1 MQMKGEQLPQGTYCM
16 RDIILKMIHSGKY
29 SPGSDWLHPTY
40 GKGLSIDKS
49 FCAFKM
55 CTRPALT
62 TKHDVDLVFFDDGRR
77 LTPETFWHFVA
88 GNHANECIARG
99 GPCSTQ
105 EGWELPGP
113 CRTLML
119 EVNISSDCHFGCVR
133 HLTIILFESINLLL
147 INTIASKL
155 EYPPQRSPRPAAGV
169 CASAYVSIV

>member
-1 MQMKGEQLPQGTYCM
+1 MKGEQLPQGTYCM

-88 GNHANECIARG
+88 GNHANECIQCLPRYKNLDIQG
-99 GPCSTQ
+99 QCLRLMCGPRLFRIPESCGLRSRST
-105 EGWELPGP
+105 L
-113 CRTLML
+113 
-119 EVNISSDCHFGCVR
+119 FG
-133 HLTIILFESINLLL
+133 L
-147 INTIASKL
+147 
-155 EYPPQRSPRPAAGV
+155 
-169 CASAYVSIV
+169 

>member
-1 MQMKGEQLPQGTYCM
+1 MQMKGEQLPEGTFSM
-16 RDIILKMIHSGKY
+16 RDIVLKMIHSGKY

-40 GKGLSIDKS
+40 GKGISIDKL

-55 CTRPALT
+55 CTRPTLT

-105 EGWELPGP
+105 EGWEL
-113 CRTLML
+113 LM
-119 EVNISSDCHFGCVR
+119 SHFDVR
-133 HLTIILFESINLLL
+133 SVHQ
-147 INTIASKL
+147 
-155 EYPPQRSPRPAAGV
+155 QRLPLWMRAPSQLAFDV
-169 CASAYVSIV
+169 